1 MRVQGKK
8 KGMRLHFLPEMD
20 LEFFWAGKVAASL
33 CSTTVNLVKP
43 VGSPNKGPTV
53 KSLVNMSNGQ
63 SSKLST
69 KASES
74 YK

>member
-43 VGSPNKGPTV
+43 VGSPNKGTTV